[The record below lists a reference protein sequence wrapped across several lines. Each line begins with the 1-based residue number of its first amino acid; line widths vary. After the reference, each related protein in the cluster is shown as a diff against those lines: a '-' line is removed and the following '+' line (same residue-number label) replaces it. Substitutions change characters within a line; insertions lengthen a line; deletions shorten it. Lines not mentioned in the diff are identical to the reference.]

1 MAPSLIKS
9 ISHFYTFDYNKVY
22 LAEIY
27 NSEIFRIFSYP
38 YVPFVLV
45 FIYLVFSKSLFS
57 LIRESF
63 NLKPKGGI
71 IDQFTIVHSA
81 LLALYSAWTCYY
93 SCSIVYNFMIENQYS
108 LNAAMC
114 DVNGTMWVDRGFSFW
129 AYHFYISKFYE
140 FLDTWIIIL
149 KGKKV
154 SFLQEFHHAG
164 THHQ

>member
-9 ISHFYTFDYNKVY
+9 ISHFYSFDYNKVY
-22 LAEIY
+22 LDATY
-27 NSEIFRIFSYP
+27 SEICRIFVKP
-38 YVPFVLV
+38 ILPFVLV
-45 FIYLVFSKSLFS
+45 FLYLVFSKSLFN
-57 LIRESF
+57 LIRKSF

-71 IDQFTIVHSA
+71 IDQFTIIHSA

-129 AYHFYISKFYE
+129 AFHFYISKFYE

-164 THHQ
+164 NHYQ